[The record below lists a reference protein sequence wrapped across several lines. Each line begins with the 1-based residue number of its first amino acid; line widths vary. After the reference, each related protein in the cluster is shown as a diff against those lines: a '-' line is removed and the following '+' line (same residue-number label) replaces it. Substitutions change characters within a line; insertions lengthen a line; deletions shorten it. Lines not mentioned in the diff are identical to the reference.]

1 MYFFIIDN
9 EWSEF
14 FILYTPQSYVNISL
28 CIKQVDSIKTQRFC
42 LPKKQ
47 IKKRTQLEKKP
58 DSKIH
63 YLMIINIWKVHR
75 AILQKQAEEH
85 FRKDPMFPIIE
96 GPTNGR
102 TWSLLTRTR
111 VYCKAWSLD
120 YFHMDTSPP
129 LNISRFI
136 YIPYPYK
143 MLLLALHPTPHVHH
157 NHKTWN
163 LHRWFHHLRSPSHV
177 MDHLRSSSF

>member
-1 MYFFIIDN
+1 MPSKKAYQKED
-9 EWSEF
+9 
-14 FILYTPQSYVNISL
+14 TVG
-28 CIKQVDSIKTQRFC
+28 KKTRFKNT
-42 LPKKQ
+42 L
-47 IKKRTQLEKKP
+47 
-58 DSKIH
+58 
-63 YLMIINIWKVHR
+63 LMIINIWKVHR

-102 TWSLLTRTR
+102 TWSLLRRTR